1 MAFTEIKN
9 EVSGGGSQKPI
20 KQSGFVEVE
29 VQRVLPE
36 GSGDLPSYFDQIV
49 ANFDDRMDNQRK
61 LTKSWKAG
69 EMDSNTGLKLGPFSE
84 EGSLDDMLGDFSYNA
99 QSAMKTGSGTVIDVL
114 GVAIGAAIDGVQLT
128 MPVTTKAISDVVSA
142 GWDFTMNTEGGQEA
156 QEAFASG
163 AEGYKKF
170 KKENPNKASLFEGV
184 VNTAIVFSP
193 VRGFGKKLGPIEG
206 SELATK
212 YSNKLISSSLKS
224 QTNEKN
230 AILKK
235 MLAPDATK
243 KEILQGAEVKPITAL
258 NGATLELNTSQ
269 NQVLEYLTNLKG
281 INPKK
286 GPTHVNIGIN
296 KSQKLLN
303 DEIGKILAQY
313 KDVKIPIQSTQGKIN
328 YNIAQIMDGFPSLKS
343 DKQIATTIKN
353 YVAEA
358 NKILKNQK
366 DSSPRGI
373 HNARIEFDIFMKNE
387 VNAGVLSAEATGLN
401 SAIAKAIRNGM
412 NSSID
417 GALPALNSVASRRI
431 SQNLNYRGLEL
442 IAPKVAK
449 EGGKLSNFLQ
459 NVFRVNRTRATASS
473 AAVLMG
479 GGAFGSKVLGFTA
492 LSLGGVATIAGL
504 TALAVKGTMSPTTRK
519 ALGVLLREG
528 DLAIKN
534 TVNSEMKK
542 SLLTGKV
549 LVADLLKNATVEKE
563 QEQ

>member
-9 EVSGGGSQKPI
+9 EVSGGGAQEPI
-20 KQSGFVEVE
+20 KQSRFVEVE
-29 VQRVLPE
+29 VQRVLPS

-84 EGSLDDMLGDFSYNA
+84 EGSLDDMLGDLSYNA

-156 QEAFASG
+156 QEAYASG
-163 AEGYKKF
+163 EKEYKKW

-258 NGATLELNTSQ
+258 TGPTLELNTGQ

-281 INPKK
+281 IDPKK
-286 GPTHVNIGIN
+286 GPTHVNIAIN
-296 KSQKLLN
+296 KSQKSLN
-303 DEIGKILAQY
+303 DEIGKILTQY

-417 GALPALNSVASRRI
+417 GALPKLNSVASRRI

>member
-9 EVSGGGSQKPI
+9 EVSGGGSQEPI
-20 KQSGFVEVE
+20 KQSRFVEVE
-29 VQRVLPE
+29 VQRVLPA
-36 GSGDLPSYFDQIV
+36 GSEDLPSYFDQIV

-163 AEGYKKF
+163 AKGYKKF

-206 SELATK
+206 SELAAK

-258 NGATLELNTSQ
+258 NGPTLELNTSQ

-286 GPTHVNIGIN
+286 GPTHVNIAIN

-303 DEIGKILAQY
+303 DEIGKILTQY
-313 KDVKIPIQSTQGKIN
+313 KDVRIPIQSTQGKIN

>member
-1 MAFTEIKN
+1 
-9 EVSGGGSQKPI
+9 
-20 KQSGFVEVE
+20 
-29 VQRVLPE
+29 
-36 GSGDLPSYFDQIV
+36 
-49 ANFDDRMDNQRK
+49 
-61 LTKSWKAG
+61 
-69 EMDSNTGLKLGPFSE
+69 
-84 EGSLDDMLGDFSYNA
+84 
-99 QSAMKTGSGTVIDVL
+99 
-114 GVAIGAAIDGVQLT
+114 
-128 MPVTTKAISDVVSA
+128 
-142 GWDFTMNTEGGQEA
+142 
-156 QEAFASG
+156 
-163 AEGYKKF
+163 
-170 KKENPNKASLFEGV
+170 
-184 VNTAIVFSP
+184 
-193 VRGFGKKLGPIEG
+193 
-206 SELATK
+206 
-212 YSNKLISSSLKS
+212 
-224 QTNEKN
+224 
-230 AILKK
+230 
-235 MLAPDATK
+235 
-243 KEILQGAEVKPITAL
+243 
-258 NGATLELNTSQ
+258 
-269 NQVLEYLTNLKG
+269 
-281 INPKK
+281 
-286 GPTHVNIGIN
+286 
-296 KSQKLLN
+296 
-303 DEIGKILAQY
+303 
-313 KDVKIPIQSTQGKIN
+313 
-328 YNIAQIMDGFPSLKS
+328 
-343 DKQIATTIKN
+343 
-353 YVAEA
+353 
-358 NKILKNQK
+358 
-366 DSSPRGI
+366 
-373 HNARIEFDIFMKNE
+373 MKNE

-479 GGAFGSKVLGFTA
+479 GGAFGSKGLGFTA